1 MMPCFHSE
9 PYKKLEVSIFDHVIL
24 EELLGLS
31 HDMAGVSIAY
41 SHDGADAVNRVSD
54 QEYQLACL
62 VNPVKPETVKA
73 IADSG
78 DRMPK
83 KSTYFYPK
91 DTVGLVFYRF
101 G

>member
-1 MMPCFHSE
+1 MMPLFHSE
-9 PYKKLEVSIFDHVIL
+9 FYKQLDVSIVDHVIL

-31 HDMAGVSIAY
+31 HEMAGVSIAY
-41 SHDGADAVNRVSD
+41 SHDGPEAIRRVQD
-54 QEYQLACL
+54 EEYQLVFI

-73 IADSG
+73 IADIG
-78 DRMPK
+78 DRMPR

-91 DTVGLVFYRF
+91 TPVGLVFYRF